1 MKKAVFYLILCIIF
15 QGISMNIKLP
25 VSLDQD
31 TIKYLANQIADQIN
45 ITKDDDIVKS
55 ATNSRTIISINEI
68 CKLFAVS
75 RVTIYKWRCEGRI
88 PYKKVKRRVYFIL
101 EDVLDSMNSFN
112 NKSLSDMQNSLIN
125 AR

>member
-1 MKKAVFYLILCIIF
+1 
-15 QGISMNIKLP
+15 MNIKLP